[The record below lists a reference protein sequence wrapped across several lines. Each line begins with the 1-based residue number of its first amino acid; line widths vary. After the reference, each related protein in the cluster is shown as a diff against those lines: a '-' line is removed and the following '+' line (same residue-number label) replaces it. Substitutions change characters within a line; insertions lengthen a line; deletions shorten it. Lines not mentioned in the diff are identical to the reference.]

1 MTDAGAVAFERLA
14 PAVRYQIVN
23 GLGFAGL
30 RPVQAL
36 SIPPV
41 LDGEHVVLL
50 APTAGGKTE
59 AAFFPL
65 LSRMDAED
73 WRGLSL
79 LYVSPIRAL
88 LNNQRERLERLA
100 GLLGRRAATWHGDV
114 KPAERRAFL
123 RDPADI
129 LLTTPESLEV
139 MLMSPRVPARSLFRG
154 LQAVVIDEVHAFV
167 RDDRGGHLAAVLERL
182 TRLCGRDLQRVA
194 LSATVGN
201 PEAILEWLRGSSTR
215 PGRVLRAPGLP
226 SDPELVVDFVGSEAG
241 AAKAAGVLFAGDKR
255 LLFVESRRA
264 AEAVASSLNEQGVPV
279 FVSHSSLSPDARA
292 QAERA
297 FSEARDCVIVATSTL
312 ELGIDVGDLDRVLQ
326 LDAPGTVAS
335 FLQRMGRTG
344 RRPGAR
350 SNCTFLCTDPE
361 SVVAAAAL
369 LRLHR
374 RGYVEPVRPP
384 RRAMHLL
391 AHQLMALS
399 LQLGGVPESDAWA
412 WVSGA
417 APFAGLGPD
426 DVRALVEH
434 MLAKGVLH
442 RDGGL
447 LSLGPEGEKRYGRRN
462 FESLYAVFDAPQV
475 LTVLWAGQEVGQVD
489 AGFIAL
495 QKDEDEADAPDD
507 RPKGPAAFVLGG
519 RAWRVTAV
527 EWSKALVHVK
537 PTGEG
542 KMARWTGAPRVR
554 GRVLSEAIREVLT
567 SEDEDPWWSRRA
579 RAVIEAQRE
588 EHTFLLREG
597 PCLVPAPG
605 GMRWWTFA
613 GGAANHLLARVLVA
627 MLGKSASADDLG
639 VTLRE
644 GAGVSE
650 AGVRM
655 ALERLRAEGR
665 PNVADARA
673 AALGMRA
680 AQRVSKF
687 QACLTAEM
695 EGDLLVEALVD
706 LEGARAVLAEGA

>member
-1 MTDAGAVAFERLA
+1 VTGAGVAAFERLA

-23 GLGFAGL
+23 GLGFAAL

-36 SIPPV
+36 AIPPV

-73 WRGLSL
+73 WRGLSV
-79 LYVSPIRAL
+79 LYVSPIKAL
-88 LNNQRERLERLA
+88 LNNQRDRLEHLA

-114 KPAERRAFL
+114 GQAARRAFL
-123 RDPADI
+123 RDPADV

-167 RDDRGGHLAAVLERL
+167 RDDRGGHLASVLERL
-182 TRLCGRDLQRVA
+182 VRLCGRDLQRVA

-201 PEAILEWLRGSSTR
+201 PEVILDWLRGSSKR
-215 PGRVLRAPGLP
+215 PGRVLRAPGAAT
-226 SDPELVVDFVGSEAG
+226 DPEVVIDFVGSEAG
-241 AAKAAGVLFAGDKR
+241 AARAAGALFAGDKR

-264 AEAVASSLNEQGVPV
+264 AESIASALHAQGVPV
-279 FVSHSSLSPDARA
+279 FVSHSSLSADARA

-297 FSEARDCVIVATSTL
+297 FSEARNCVIVATSTL

-326 LDAPGTVAS
+326 LDAPGSVAS
-335 FLQRMGRTG
+335 FLQRTGRTG
-344 RRPGAR
+344 RRAGQRA
-350 SNCTFLCTDPE
+350 NCTFLCTEPE
-361 SVVAAAAL
+361 STVHAAAL
-369 LRLHR
+369 MRMHR

-384 RRAMHLL
+384 RKAAHLL

-399 LQLGGVPESDAWA
+399 LQLGGLPESDAWA

-417 APFAGLGPD
+417 APFAGMGPD
-426 DVRALVEH
+426 DVTTLVGH
-434 MLAKGVLH
+434 MLAKGILH

-447 LSLGPEGEKRYGRRN
+447 LSLGPDGEKRYGRRN
-462 FESLYAVFDAPQV
+462 FESLYAVFDAPRV
-475 LTVLWAGQEVGQVD
+475 LTVIWAGQEVGQVD
-489 AGFIAL
+489 ASFIAL
-495 QKDEDEADAPDD
+495 QKDDGDEAGPDD

-519 RAWRVTAV
+519 RAWRVTSV
-527 EWSKALVHVK
+527 EWPKALLHVR
-537 PTGEG
+537 PVEDA

-554 GRVLSEAIREVLT
+554 GRVLCEAIREVLT
-567 SEDEDPWWSRRA
+567 SAGEDPWWSKRA
-579 RAVIEAQRE
+579 RAVIAEQRA
-588 EHTFLLREG
+588 EHGFLPAEG
-597 PCLVPAPG
+597 TCLIEAPG
-605 GMRWWTFA
+605 GLRWWTFA
-613 GGAANHLLARVLVA
+613 GGAANQLLRTVLEG
-627 MLGKSASADDLG
+627 MLGKSVAADDLG

-644 GAGVSE
+644 GAGASE
-650 AGVRM
+650 AGVRV
-655 ALERLRAEGR
+655 ALAKLRAEGR
-665 PNVADARA
+665 PSAADARA

-680 AQRVSKF
+680 AARVSKF
-687 QACLTAEM
+687 QPCLTAEM

-706 LEGARAVLAEGA
+706 VEGARAVVG